1 MPGLGRAVQQLL
13 NVAVGL
19 TGVQAAL
26 GNGDQRFAAA
36 VLRQAQHRAGVAFGE
51 VVVQHKLPLV
61 CGQLQQPQLVGKGG
75 LRHAQAL
82 GGFGL
87 GAVPQHHHIPQPLR
101 LFKGVQVGA
110 LDVFQQTQR
119 SGTVVGV
126 AAQDGGDGGHLCQL
140 TGAQPPLPCH
150 QLIAF
155 CRLAHRD
162 RLEQTVFPD
171 ALRQRRQLL
180 LVKAFPRLKGRWV
193 DLVDGQ
199 RE

>member
-13 NVAVGL
+13 DVAVGL
-19 TGVQAAL
+19 AGVQAAL
-26 GNGDQRFAAA
+26 GDGNQRLAAA

-51 VVVQHKLPLV
+51 VVVQHELPLV
-61 CGQLQQPQLVGKGG
+61 CRQLQQPQLVGKSG
-75 LRHAQAL
+75 LRHAQTL
-82 GGFGL
+82 GGFRL

-110 LDVFQQTQR
+110 LDVFQQTQC
-119 SGTVVGV
+119 SGAVVGV

-140 TGAQPPLPCH
+140 AGAQPPLPCH
-150 QLIAF
+150 QLVAL
-155 CRLAHRD
+155 CRPAHRD
-162 RLEQTVFPD
+162 RLEQTVLPD

-180 LVKAFPRLKGRWV
+180 LVKAFPRLKGRRV